1 MASKTVNFKVDAR
14 TVRERLLNV
23 AIPRHKVKTKKQLAA
38 SGISPKNNSLDAAAE
53 KIIEKMEE
61 EEKTY
66 EQENVIEG
74 EKKEQ
79 EVANAQE
86 MRERALESFAETK
99 KRNKDSKDSQKEKKK
114 TLSSGSETLI
124 YLREKAEKHQGT

>member
-14 TVRERLLNV
+14 TIRERLLNV

-79 EVANAQE
+79 EVANVQE

-99 KRNKDSKDSQKEKKK
+99 KRNEDSKDSQKEKKK
-114 TLSSGSETLI
+114 TQSSGSETLI
-124 YLREKAEKHQGT
+124 YLREKAEKHQ

>member
-14 TVRERLLNV
+14 TIRERLLNV

-114 TLSSGSETLI
+114 TQSSGSETLI
-124 YLREKAEKHQGT
+124 YLREKAEKHQ

>member
-23 AIPRHKVKTKKQLAA
+23 AIPRHKVKTKKQLVA

-114 TLSSGSETLI
+114 TQSSGSETLI
-124 YLREKAEKHQGT
+124 YLREKAEKHQ

>member
-99 KRNKDSKDSQKEKKK
+99 KRNEDSKDSQKEKKK
-114 TLSSGSETLI
+114 TQSSGSETLI
-124 YLREKAEKHQGT
+124 YLREKAEKHQ